1 MMAKKDSFIT
11 DVVTMTNSLAK
22 YYTDRSD
29 ELHKSFFDNG
39 YNVGGANQITES
51 DIQAIYSDM
60 TLADFT
66 AAISLMEQ
74 LNNLMESRAVVT
86 ADWQASVNKVR
97 ISGLV

>member
-1 MMAKKDSFIT
+1 MAKKNSFIS

-29 ELHKSFFDNG
+29 ELHKSYFDNG
-39 YNVGGANQITES
+39 YNTGGSNEITEA
-51 DIQAIYSDM
+51 DVQAIYSDM

-74 LNNLMESRAVVT
+74 LNNLMENRAVAQ